1 MNSDERFKKK
11 VGFRVSDIQRKDF
24 LLRRVSEEKF
34 LTRIYKRI
42 VAIKNI

>member
-1 MNSDERFKKK
+1 MRGFKKK
-11 VGFRVSDIQRKDF
+11 IVGFRVSDIQRKDF